1 MNVPYHIAIIMD
13 GNGRWAKQR
22 GLSRSVG
29 HRKGLERIKE
39 VTEEAKKL
47 GVKILTLFAFSTENW
62 SRPKREIE
70 NIFSYLEKFLD
81 KNTDRLLKEGIKL
94 NFIGRKDRINKNLL
108 KKIEKTQLITVKN
121 NELIVNVAL
130 DYGGRWDI
138 VEATKKITKELLEGK
153 LHRED
158 MDEGFFSKYLSL
170 GALPDVDLLIRTSG
184 ELRIS
189 NFLLWNLAYS
199 ELYFTKVFWPDFD
212 KNEFRKAIL
221 EYSKRKRRFGGV

>member
-94 NFIGRKDRINKNLL
+94 NFIGRKDR
-108 KKIEKTQLITVKN
+108 
-121 NELIVNVAL
+121 
-130 DYGGRWDI
+130 
-138 VEATKKITKELLEGK
+138 
-153 LHRED
+153 
-158 MDEGFFSKYLSL
+158 
-170 GALPDVDLLIRTSG
+170 
-184 ELRIS
+184 
-189 NFLLWNLAYS
+189 
-199 ELYFTKVFWPDFD
+199 
-212 KNEFRKAIL
+212 
-221 EYSKRKRRFGGV
+221 